1 MSPLNRAALPPTWTL
16 LLLFAVPAGASELQ
30 GIWTPIPGQRLEE
43 SVEDSASLKISA
55 ETVVCRSLGDA
66 FAGDGEFAYE
76 AERKGDLWTL
86 TLASGKRWIC
96 SVEDGTLN
104 IAHLK
109 GSDEAPAGFVPQPGM
124 TLLHLRRRIDDAP
137 PPVDVAARLE
147 ELTRETAIDERLLV
161 AAAKRDKAA
170 ASLLQSELENG
181 EGSLSLV
188 RSEIAQVLRLDF
200 HRPQLH
206 LRAFQSAAEELS
218 ESEPSRSSYLLE
230 FAHQEAEYLRAS
242 NAPSD
247 LLGAVEALE
256 SKLPQRSFTASSE
269 FVEASLP
276 TFAAGAAMYIE
287 YDSAE
292 AIVVRT
298 DDETFIHELR
308 IPIRYV
314 RSPKFPPRGCRVV
327 ATMTRE
333 PEAPNETSPGM
344 PFADSG
350 YLPCALL
357 AGRLEGE
364 YAIVGPASSVAPGT
378 RIIAYVASASA
389 DDRPLGVPLSNVLS
403 IPVVVQRE
411 GSVVDFADDDPF
423 LDASRETSNSVNRG
437 PVDASASE
445 ETTPEASTD
454 PEPANASS
462 AGP

>member
-1 MSPLNRAALPPTWTL
+1 MSSLNRAAFPPALTL
-16 LLLFAVPAGASELQ
+16 LLLFAIPARASELE
-30 GIWTPIPGQRLEE
+30 GVWLPVPGQRFEE
-43 SVEDSASLKISA
+43 SIDDSASLKISA
-55 ETVVCRSLGDA
+55 KTVVCRSLGDA

-76 AERKGDLWTL
+76 AEREGDLWTL
-86 TLASGKRWIC
+86 TLESGKRWIC

-109 GSDEAPAGFVPQPGM
+109 GSDEAPAGFVPQPGL
-124 TLLHLRRRIDDAP
+124 TLLHLRRRVDNAIPA
-137 PPVDVAARLE
+137 VDVAARLE
-147 ELTRETAIDERLLV
+147 ELTRETAIDERILV
-161 AAAKRDKAA
+161 AAAKRDKVA

-206 LRAFQSAAEELS
+206 LLAIQSAAEELS
-218 ESEPSRSSYLLE
+218 ESESSRSSYLLE

-242 NAPSD
+242 KAPSD
-247 LLGAVEALE
+247 LLEAVEALE
-256 SKLPQRSFTASSE
+256 ATLPRRSFSVSSE

-276 TFAAGAAMYIE
+276 AFAAGAAMYIE
-287 YDSAE
+287 YDSPE
-292 AIVVRT
+292 AIVVRA
-298 DDETFIHELR
+298 DDETFIHELS

-327 ATMTRE
+327 ATMMRE
-333 PEAPNETSPGM
+333 LEAPNETNSGM

-350 YLPCALL
+350 YLPCASL

-364 YAIVGPASSVAPGT
+364 YTIVGPISSVAPGT

-403 IPVVVQRE
+403 IPVVVQRK

-423 LDASRETSNSVNRG
+423 LDASRETSNSANQG
-437 PVDASASE
+437 SVDASNSV
-445 ETTPEASTD
+445 ETTPEASAD
-454 PEPANASS
+454 PEPVNAPN
-462 AGP
+462 AVP